1 MRKTFSKRVI
11 AVVLAVMMVITMV
24 PMMAITASAVD
35 GTVVTTRAE
44 LNTALK
50 DGGNIIVGAD
60 ISGGFISGYAFTIS
74 KDTTIY
80 GNGHKLYAGA
90 SHIALVK
97 VGQGV
102 TFSAENVVFD
112 CKNKA
117 YCAVMATTV
126 NNNGCTINLTDCTV
140 MNSNFS
146 ATATNGSFPA
156 VHYFGDAHGTLTN
169 CTFKGNKGSG
179 ADTGYADVFVGA
191 EASIIINGGIYDQ
204 VYVRAD
210 GSQSG
215 TIVMDGNA
223 IVGDTNG
230 PGEYAIYNAIV
241 EGDIY
246 VDCVKTTEAITTL
259 EQLKTA
265 AANGGTYALGAD
277 IEVSEQIDVANN
289 LKLYG
294 NRKTLKAVDGVYP
307 SMLYLA
313 NENATLTISDA
324 TIDVNSQNTA
334 YGILAYTGNGGNNPN
349 NIINLTDC
357 TVKNA
362 KVNSY
367 AGAVNQFGSS
377 KGFYT
382 NCTFTNN
389 QCLLKDGNNTTGAD
403 IWAGSKAKV
412 YIYGGT
418 YDEVFIHASS
428 SAGGQC
434 YVSKGAVIDVFNF
447 GYGAANPS
455 LKISGASTINTVT
468 TWNETNS
475 SGKLVTGK
483 VTIDDTSTIGTTYTN
498 VDTEKV
504 LRERVAAGDNI
515 RFANN
520 IEITSQIDVAKDLTI
535 DGNGQTLKANG
546 VDRIFD
552 TADAPVVLTFND
564 LTLDCN
570 NVADFAIHTSEEKIA
585 NQDTAVYMT
594 DCTVKNSI
602 GDYYNHAAVYLY
614 SRATGYFENCTF
626 VNNTLSYDGEYA
638 YASGADIWSGAA
650 TNVTIKGGSYN
661 QVFIN
666 ANKGGGGNVS
676 VEGDATINELSLESD
691 GKTATATIADT
702 ATVTKVNVGPKEAVL
717 TKDGKVIGT
726 SGECATPNADD
737 EFSSKLSVS
746 QRFTKNFE
754 LMGVQKKSDA
764 DDAIRFVSVIDADL
778 IAAADDYGYIIG
790 TTTKDRLTAMQN
802 AGNITLDNVP
812 HLAVSCKETDN
823 QLSGDYGLYDT
834 DTNYKYVTAAIENIT
849 DPNLTIL
856 ARVYVK
862 CGDKTYYGDYIT
874 GTATY
879 AGCATSL
886 DYLVNA

>member
-35 GTVVTTRAE
+35 GTVVTTRTE

-50 DGGNIIVGAD
+50 DGGNIILGAD
-60 ISGGFISGYAFTIS
+60 ISGGMVRGYGFTIS

-90 SHIALVK
+90 SHIALVQ
-97 VGQGV
+97 VGKGV
-102 TFSAENVVFD
+102 TFNAENVVFD

-146 ATATNGSFPA
+146 ATATNGQFPA
-156 VHYFGDAHGTLTN
+156 VHYFSDAKGTLTN

-191 EASIIINGGIYDQ
+191 AGNVTINGGTYDQ
-204 VYVRAD
+204 VHVRAD

-215 TIVMDGNA
+215 TLTLDGNVV
-223 IVGDTNG
+223 VGDTNG
-230 PGEYAIYNAIV
+230 NGTYTINNAIV
-241 EGDIY
+241 AGDIY
-246 VDCVKTTEAITTL
+246 ENGAKTTEAITTL

-277 IEVSEQIDVANN
+277 IEVSEMVNVANN
-289 LKLYG
+289 LTLYG
-294 NRKTLKAVDGVYP
+294 NRKTLTAVDGVEI

-324 TIDVNSQNTA
+324 TIDVNSQNA
-334 YGILAYTGNGGNNPN
+334 YGILAYTGNNGKNSNNV
-349 NIINLTDC
+349 ITLTNC

-362 KVNSY
+362 KVNSI

-377 KGFYT
+377 KGVYT

-389 QCLLKDGNNTTGAD
+389 QTICAPNETYASGAD
-403 IWAGSKAKV
+403 IWAGAATNV
-412 YIYGGT
+412 TINGGT
-418 YDEVFIHASS
+418 YNQIFIN
-428 SAGGQC
+428 AGSTKSGNIT
-434 YVSKGAVIDVFNF
+434 VTGNAVINELTLENDGVKATANIADTATVNVKTVVNNF
-447 GYGAANPS
+447 AQLKEAAANGGS
-455 LKISGASTINTVT
+455 YILGA
-468 TWNETNS
+468 
-475 SGKLVTGK
+475 
-483 VTIDDTSTIGTTYTN
+483 D
-498 VDTEKV
+498 
-504 LRERVAAGDNI
+504 
-515 RFANN
+515 
-520 IEITSQIDVAKDLTI
+520 IEVSEQVNVAKDLTI
-535 DGNGQTLKANG
+535 DGNGKTIKANG

-552 TADAPVVLTFND
+552 TANAPVVITFDN

-570 NVADFAIHTSEEKIA
+570 YVAHFAIHTSEEKIA
-585 NQDTAVYMT
+585 NQDTAVNLT
-594 DCTVKNSI
+594 NCTVKNSI

-626 VNNTLSYDGEYA
+626 ENNTLTYDGEWA

-650 TNVTIKGGSYN
+650 TTVTIKGGSYS

-666 ANKGGGGNVS
+666 ANKGGGGNVA
-676 VEGDATINELSLESD
+676 VEGDAVIAELSLESD

-702 ATVTKVNVGPKEAVL
+702 ATVTKVNVGPKEAVV
-717 TKDGKVIGT
+717 TKDGKIVGT
-726 SGECATPNADD
+726 SGECATPDADD
-737 EFSSKLSVS
+737 EFSNNLPAS
-746 QRFTKNFE
+746 QKFTKNFE

-764 DDAIRFVSVIDADL
+764 ENAIRFVSVIDADL

-802 AGNITLDNVP
+802 AGNITLENVP
-812 HLAVSCKETDN
+812 HLAVSCKKTSN
-823 QLSGDYGLYDT
+823 QLSGDYGEYDKI
-834 DTNYKYVTAAIENIT
+834 TNYKYVTAAIENIT
-849 DPNLTIL
+849 DPSKTIL

-874 GTATY
+874 ADATY

-886 DYLVNA
+886 ADFPVA

>member
-44 LNTALK
+44 LNNALK
-50 DGGNIIVGAD
+50 DGGNIILGAD
-60 ISGGFISGYAFTIS
+60 ISGGIIRGYAFTIS

-126 NNNGCTINLTDCTV
+126 NDNGCTINLTDCTV

-146 ATATNGSFPA
+146 ATATNGQFPA
-156 VHYFGDAHGTLTN
+156 VHYFSDAKGTLTN

-191 EASIIINGGIYDQ
+191 AGNVTINGGTYDQ
-204 VYVRAD
+204 IYVRAD

-215 TIVMDGNA
+215 TLTLDGNVVVGKANGNGTYTINNA
-223 IVGDTNG
+223 IV
-230 PGEYAIYNAIV
+230 A
-241 EGDIY
+241 GDIY
-246 VDCVKTTEAITTL
+246 ENGAKTTEAITTL

-277 IEVSEQIDVANN
+277 IEVSEMVNVANN
-289 LKLYG
+289 LTLYG
-294 NRKTLKAVDGVYP
+294 NRKTLKAVDG
-307 SMLYLA
+307 
-313 NENATLTISDA
+313 T
-324 TIDVNSQNTA
+324 
-334 YGILAYTGNGGNNPN
+334 
-349 NIINLTDC
+349 
-357 TVKNA
+357 
-362 KVNSY
+362 
-367 AGAVNQFGSS
+367 
-377 KGFYT
+377 
-382 NCTFTNN
+382 
-389 QCLLKDGNNTTGAD
+389 
-403 IWAGSKAKV
+403 
-412 YIYGGT
+412 
-418 YDEVFIHASS
+418 
-428 SAGGQC
+428 
-434 YVSKGAVIDVFNF
+434 
-447 GYGAANPS
+447 
-455 LKISGASTINTVT
+455 
-468 TWNETNS
+468 
-475 SGKLVTGK
+475 
-483 VTIDDTSTIGTTYTN
+483 
-498 VDTEKV
+498 
-504 LRERVAAGDNI
+504 
-515 RFANN
+515 
-520 IEITSQIDVAKDLTI
+520 
-535 DGNGQTLKANG
+535 
-546 VDRIFD
+546 DRIFD

-585 NQDTAVYMT
+585 NQDTAVNLT
-594 DCTVKNSI
+594 NCTVKNSI

-650 TNVTIKGGSYN
+650 TNVTIKGGTYSQVFINANSGNAGKLTVEGNASINELILENDGKTATATIADTATVNVKTNVDTFAELQAAAANGGSYILGADIEVSEQVN
-661 QVFIN
+661 VAKDLTIDGNGKTIKANGVDRIFDTANAPVVITFVNLTLDCNNVAHFAIHTSEEKIANQDTAVNLTNCTVKNSIGDYYNHAAVYLYSRATGYFENCTFENNTLTYDGEWAYASGADIWSGAATNVTINGGSYSQVFIN
-666 ANKGGGGNVS
+666 ANKGGGGNVA
-676 VEGDATINELSLESD
+676 VKGDAVIAELSLESD

-702 ATVTKVNVGPKEAVL
+702 ATVTKVNVGPKEAVV
-717 TKDGKVIGT
+717 TEDGKIIGT
-726 SGECATPNADD
+726 SGECATPDASD
-737 EFSSKLSVS
+737 EFSNNLPVS

-754 LMGVQKKSDA
+754 LMGVQRNADA
-764 DDAIRFVSVIDADL
+764 ENAIRFVSVIDADL

-802 AGNITLDNVP
+802 AGNITLENVP

-823 QLSGDYGLYDT
+823 QLSGDYGLHNT

-849 DPNLTIL
+849 DPSKTIL

-886 DYLVNA
+886 ADLPVA

>member
-35 GTVVTTRAE
+35 GTVVTTRTE

-50 DGGNIIVGAD
+50 NGGNIILGAD
-60 ISGGFISGYAFTIS
+60 ISGGMVRGYGFTIS

-97 VGQGV
+97 VEKGV
-102 TFSAENVVFD
+102 TFNAENVVFD

-126 NNNGCTINLTDCTV
+126 NDNGCVINLTDCTV
-140 MNSNFS
+140 MNSRYS
-146 ATATNGSFPA
+146 ATATNGKFPA
-156 VHYFGDAHGTLTN
+156 VHYFSDAKGTLTN
-169 CTFKGNKGSG
+169 CTFSGNMGSG
-179 ADTGYADVFVGA
+179 DGTMAADVFVGGA
-191 EASIIINGGIYDQ
+191 GNVEIIGGAYDEILANGSNGQIKLDGNVVVAKTLGSGIY
-204 VYVRAD
+204 
-210 GSQSG
+210 
-215 TIVMDGNA
+215 TINNA
-223 IVGDTNG
+223 IV
-230 PGEYAIYNAIV
+230 A
-241 EGDIY
+241 GDIY
-246 VDCVKTTEAITTL
+246 VDGVKTTEAITTL

-277 IEVSEQIDVANN
+277 IEVSEQINVANS

-294 NRKTLKAVDGVYP
+294 NRKTLKAVDGVVK

-313 NENATLTISDA
+313 NPTATLEVIDA
-324 TIDVNSQNTA
+324 TIDVNSQNV
-334 YGILAYTGNGGNNPN
+334 YGILAYTDNGGNNPGN
-349 NIINLTDC
+349 VIKLTNC
-357 TVKNA
+357 TVKNT
-362 KVNSY
+362 KVNSE

-377 KGFYT
+377 KGYYT

-389 QCLLKDGNNTTGAD
+389 QCLKKDINSTSGAD
-403 IWAGSKAKV
+403 IWAGAAAEV
-412 YIYGGT
+412 HINGGT
-418 YDEVFIHASS
+418 YDEVFIHADSGNG
-428 SAGGQC
+428 AKA
-434 YVSKGAVIDVFNF
+434 YVSGGAVIDVFNF
-447 GYGAANPS
+447 GYGTATPS
-455 LKISGASTINTVT
+455 VEVTEGSTINTLT
-468 TWNETNS
+468 TWNEYQGTS
-475 SGKLVTGK
+475 HVTGDYT
-483 VTIDDTSTIGTTYTN
+483 VDETSHIGTIYTN
-498 VDTEKV
+498 VDTEAV
-504 LRERVAAGDNI
+504 LRERAAAGDTI
-515 RFANN
+515 RLANN
-520 IEITSQIDVAKDLTI
+520 ITVTSKVTVSNDLTI
-535 DGNGQTLKANG
+535 DGNGKTIKANG
-546 VDRIFD
+546 VDCIFD
-552 TADAPVVLTFND
+552 TANAPVLLTFSN

-570 NVADFAIHTSEEKIA
+570 NVAHFAIHTSEEKIA

-650 TNVTIKGGSYN
+650 TTVTIKGGSYS

-666 ANKGGGGNVS
+666 ANKGGGGNVA
-676 VEGDATINELSLESD
+676 VEGDAVIAELSLESD
-691 GKTATATIADT
+691 GKTATATIAET
-702 ATVTKVNVGPKEAVL
+702 ATVTKVNVGPKEAVV
-717 TKDGKVIGT
+717 TGDGKIIGT
-726 SGECATPNADD
+726 SGECATPDADD
-737 EFSSKLSVS
+737 EFSNNLPAS
-746 QRFTKNFE
+746 QKFTKNFE

-764 DDAIRFVSVIDADL
+764 ENAIRFVSVIDADL

-802 AGNITLDNVP
+802 AGNITLENVP

-823 QLSGDYGLYDT
+823 QLSGNYGLYDT

>member
-35 GTVVTTRAE
+35 GTVVTTRAQ

-50 DGGNIIVGAD
+50 NGGNIILGAD
-60 ISGGFISGYAFTIS
+60 ISGGIVRGYGFTIS

-90 SHIALVK
+90 SHIALVQ
-97 VGQGV
+97 VGKNV
-102 TFSAENVVFD
+102 TFNAENVVFD

-126 NNNGCTINLTDCTV
+126 NDNGCVINLTDCTV
-140 MNSNFS
+140 MNSRYS
-146 ATATNGSFPA
+146 ATATNGKFPA
-156 VHYFGDAHGTLTN
+156 VHYFSDAKGTLTN
-169 CTFKGNKGSG
+169 CTFSGNMGSG
-179 ADTGYADVFVGA
+179 DGTMAADVFVGGA
-191 EASIIINGGIYDQ
+191 GNVEIIGGAYDEILANGSNGQIKLDGNVVVAKTLGSGIY
-204 VYVRAD
+204 
-210 GSQSG
+210 
-215 TIVMDGNA
+215 TINNA
-223 IVGDTNG
+223 IV
-230 PGEYAIYNAIV
+230 A
-241 EGDIY
+241 GDIY
-246 VDCVKTTEAITTL
+246 VDGVKTTEAITTL

-265 AANGGTYALGAD
+265 ATNGGTYALGAD
-277 IEVSEQIDVANN
+277 IEVSEQVDVKAP
-289 LKLYG
+289 LTLYG
-294 NRKTLKAVDGVYP
+294 NRKTLK
-307 SMLYLA
+307 STKTSSTMINLA
-313 NENATLTISDA
+313 NANATVEVIDA
-324 TIDVNSQNTA
+324 TFDVNGNDTWAVSA
-334 YGILAYTGNGGNNPN
+334 YRHNSGNNPN
-349 NIINLTDC
+349 NVITLTDC

-362 KVNSY
+362 VSSTY
-367 AGAVNQFGSS
+367 VGAINQFGSS
-377 KGFYT
+377 TGYYN

-389 QCLLKDGNNTTGAD
+389 VCQRKSNDVSGAD
-403 IWAGSKAKV
+403 VWAGAKAKV
-412 YIYGGT
+412 YINGGT
-418 YDEVFIHASS
+418 YNEVYLNAGAS
-428 SAGGQC
+428 
-434 YVSKGAVIDVFNF
+434 
-447 GYGAANPS
+447 
-455 LKISGASTINTVT
+455 SGASGYVSGGAKIDKFNLGFGSPSVEITDGSTVNTLT
-468 TWNETNS
+468 KW
-475 SGKLVTGK
+475 
-483 VTIDDTSTIGTTYTN
+483 DDVYGSTHYEGTYTVDETSTIGVAYTY
-498 VDTEKV
+498 VDNETALKDVAAKGVAIRIASDFEVTEKV
-504 LRERVAAGDNI
+504 TVSN
-515 RFANN
+515 
-520 IEITSQIDVAKDLTI
+520 DLTI
-535 DGNGQTLKANG
+535 DGNGKTIKANG
-546 VDRIFD
+546 TDRIFD
-552 TADAPVVLTFND
+552 TANAPVVLTFSN

-570 NVADFAIHTSEEKIA
+570 NVAHFAIHTSEEKIV

-626 VNNTLSYDGEYA
+626 VNNTLTYDGEYA

-650 TNVTIKGGSYN
+650 TNVTIKGGSYS

-666 ANKGGGGNVS
+666 ANKGGGGNIA
-676 VEGDATINELSLESD
+676 VEGDAVIAELSLESD
-691 GKTATATIADT
+691 GKTATAAIADT
-702 ATVTKVNVGPKEAVL
+702 ATVTKVNVGPTEAVV
-717 TKDGKVIGT
+717 TEDGKIIGT
-726 SGECATPNADD
+726 SGECATPDAEDT
-737 EFSSKLSVS
+737 FSNNLPAS
-746 QRFTKNFE
+746 QKFTKNFE
-754 LMGVQKKSDA
+754 LMGVQLKADA

-790 TTTKDRLTAMQN
+790 TTTKDRFTAMQN

-823 QLSGDYGLYDT
+823 QISGDYGLYDT
-834 DTNYKYVTAAIENIT
+834 ETNYKYVTAAIENIT